1 MREDEAVAGVMGVNL
16 PVYKMGALVVSAM
29 LAGLAGCLTAHSN
42 SFIGPNE
49 FGFEMAVTILSF
61 ALLGGIGTPIAPVI
75 GALVLT
81 SLPEILRPLQDFR
94 LVINGLIIVR
104 GRSVPAAR
112 RDPLPAEESA
122 MTTLFSAS
130 RLTHAVHRPARRQRG
145 RCRGC
150 AGSVHGIIGPN
161 GAGKTTLFNLIS
173 GLLPSTSG
181 TLTLDGRDVTS
192 APPYQRTR
200 LGVAR
205 TFQNIRMFSDMTVVE
220 NVMTGMHTR
229 LNSSGVA
236 ALLRLPAF
244 RAGRDRSPSTRRWSC
259 WSSCRWPTRR
269 SFGPATCPT
278 ATSAG
283 WKSPA
288 RLPASPGFCCW
299 TSRRPA

>member
-1 MREDEAVAGVMGVNL
+1 
-16 PVYKMGALVVSAM
+16 MGALVVSAM

-42 SFIGPNE
+42 IFIGPNE

-61 ALLGGIGTPIAPVI
+61 ALLGGIGTPFAPVI

-81 SLPEILRPLQDFR
+81 SLPEMLRPLQDFR
-94 LVINGLIIVR
+94 LVINGLIIVVAVLFLPR
-104 GRSVPAAR
+104 GVIR
-112 RDPLPAEESA
+112 LPAEESA
-122 MTTLFSAS
+122 MTTLLSAS
-130 RLTHAVHRPARRQRG
+130 RLTKQFTGLLAVNEVDVEVA
-145 RCRGC
+145 

-220 NVMTGMHTR
+220 NVH
-229 LNSSGVA
+229 
-236 ALLRLPAF
+236 
-244 RAGRDRSPSTRRWSC
+244 DRHAHPR
-259 WSSCRWPTRR
+259 
-269 SFGPATCPT
+269 
-278 ATSAG
+278 
-283 WKSPA
+283 
-288 RLPASPGFCCW
+288 
-299 TSRRPA
+299 